1 MLVGIQPQT
10 DILCQGLILLLTE
23 HSVDLFGRRPL
34 CRAVF
39 LAVAGTALG
48 GAVEADPHDIEAG
61 AGENAHQAVSRPV
74 DLQRGLQGC
83 GQVHQQFR
91 QVVPEGLGDQER
103 GPDHGDVEKQIRE
116 DPSRSARFIQR
127 HSPPTEK
134 QGRTALVRPIGCLD
148 VCLFA

>member
-1 MLVGIQPQT
+1 M
-10 DILCQGLILLLTE
+10 TE
-23 HSVDLFGRRPL
+23 HGVDLFGRRPL
-34 CRAVF
+34 GRAVF
-39 LAVAGTALG
+39 LAVTGAALG
-48 GAVEADPHDIEAG
+48 GAIQADPYDMYAPV
-61 AGENAHQAVSRPV
+61 QARMLIRLCSVQRIFKGVCRAAVRFVSSSGRPS
-74 DLQRGLQGC
+74 
-83 GQVHQQFR
+83 
-91 QVVPEGLGDQER
+91 PEGLGNQER